1 MVFQAYTPFSPLDR
15 YIERIFYYEGLSPTH
30 RMDRFLPDGNTELI
44 IDLTENTQYIYDNET
59 LAEIQACRHTWVSGV
74 RTRPITI
81 PSGRGSKML
90 IVAFRKGKAYPFHP
104 LPMSEITD
112 MVLGAELIFGRDI
125 LDLRERLLAAPSIDR
140 MFLLVETFLLQQ
152 AGNLLSSDIA
162 SNCVEYVVASIINK
176 PTGLSF
182 QQLSHQ
188 IGYSQKHFISLFKK
202 QVGVPPGQYMKI
214 MRFQKAVLEIE
225 KAGSVHWSEIALR
238 NGFYDQA
245 HFIHEFKNYSGFTPG
260 EYMTRKTSLLN
271 YVPVQ

>member
-1 MVFQAYTPFSPLDR
+1 
-15 YIERIFYYEGLSPTH
+15 
-30 RMDRFLPDGNTELI
+30 
-44 IDLTENTQYIYDNET
+44 
-59 LAEIQACRHTWVSGV
+59 
-74 RTRPITI
+74 
-81 PSGRGSKML
+81 
-90 IVAFRKGKAYPFHP
+90 
-104 LPMSEITD
+104 
-112 MVLGAELIFGRDI
+112 
-125 LDLRERLLAAPSIDR
+125 

-225 KAGSVHWSEIALR
+225 KAGFVHWSEIALR